1 MLNDMKGILGD
12 SAESNE
18 KYQKAKA
25 KFDKEEA
32 KAKKLEGRRGLL
44 QRFKEKIPGTAAREA
59 AKARDGDKQG
69 GIFGKGF
76 KSIGKLFAKFTAIF
90 SLALLGLV
98 ALVNSPIFEKIKN
111 ALLDFVDFFA
121 DKVYPILLKA
131 KDQLMG
137 PLKKLYDDFIKPL
150 FTFIGDFL
158 TRDGGGIDTLFE
170 GFEKALEEL
179 MKIFKNVKDIFTGI
193 TEGDF
198 SKVFNAV
205 GDLLDNIVIALK
217 DALGTAIKFILGFFK
232 VDGKGKTGFQML
244 GGVVSNFFKSIAE
257 GVGNL
262 FKKVFEKG
270 IKVIFSSN
278 IKIHNLYKDGL
289 QRDQFI
295 PSIKIMKKMCHEEN
309 LIIKGDYRK
318 SQKNKNERY
327 LFPLNEKANFAI
339 NKSFRLLTKN
349 KIKKEI
355 SLLIK
360 GRKFTI
366 NNFYEGIARFDFKD
380 LCNKNLGAEDYIKIA
395 KKCDFMIVEKI
406 PNSDDRNLNQQQRFI
421 TLVDIVYENN
431 VKLLVSAASKLDKLT
446 SSNRLNEPFKRT
458 LSRLHEL
465 TSS

>member
-1 MLNDMKGILGD
+1 MNFNKLFLDYCKNKSLEINESQIDIVKSINNFYHSNFKNFSLLSFFSKKIKKPGFYLQGDVGVGKTMILNFFYEKFYKSKQRLHFNEFMLIFHDFVFENKDNKKINIID
-12 SAESNE
+12 
-18 KYQKAKA
+18 
-25 KFDKEEA
+25 KFV
-32 KAKKLEGRRGLL
+32 KKL
-44 QRFKEKIPGTAAREA
+44 
-59 AKARDGDKQG
+59 
-69 GIFGKGF
+69 
-76 KSIGKLFAKFTAIF
+76 
-90 SLALLGLV
+90 
-98 ALVNSPIFEKIKN
+98 
-111 ALLDFVDFFA
+111 
-121 DKVYPILLKA
+121 
-131 KDQLMG
+131 
-137 PLKKLYDDFIKPL
+137 KKKYNLIYFDEFQV
-150 FTFIGDFL
+150 T
-158 TRDGGGIDTLFE
+158 
-170 GFEKALEEL
+170 
-179 MKIFKNVKDIFTGI
+179 
-193 TEGDF
+193 
-198 SKVFNAV
+198 
-205 GDLLDNIVIALK
+205 NIV
-217 DALGTAIKFILGFFK
+217 DAMIL
-232 VDGKGKTGFQML
+232 
-244 GGVVSNFFKSIAE
+244 
-257 GVGNL
+257 GNL
-262 FKKVFEKG
+262 FKKIFDKD

-278 IKIHNLYKDGL
+278 IKIVDLYKDGL

-295 PSIKIMKKMCHEEN
+295 PFIKIMKKMCHEEN

-395 KKCDFMIVEKI
+395 KKCNFMIVEKI
-406 PNSDDRNLNQQQRFI
+406 PNFDDRNLNQQQRFI